1 MNSRVLVY
9 SREPFLVRG
18 LEAILRRAGGFAV
31 LPMWGTPQALQE
43 TIARDAPEIV
53 VLDMDSEIAFTL
65 LNDLPRL
72 VPCKVVLWVNA
83 IEPELAVQAVSAGVR
98 AILRKTLA
106 PVLQVECLQTV
117 RAGGTWF
124 EKTMV
129 DGFSARHHQ
138 WPLSRREGQ
147 ILGLLSQGLKN
158 KEIATHLCV
167 SEGTVKVHLTRL
179 FQKVGARDRFEL
191 ALIGL
196 KNIAGGGRTD
206 DDPQEQSDA
215 PNEAYA

>member
-1 MNSRVLVY
+1 MNARVLVY

-18 LEAILRRAGGFAV
+18 LEAILRRVGGFAV
-31 LPMWGTPQALQE
+31 LPMWGTPQALEQ
-43 TIARDAPEIV
+43 TAARIAPEIV
-53 VLDMDSEIAFTL
+53 LLDMDSETPLTL
-65 LNDLPRL
+65 VNAIPRL
-72 VPCKVVLWVNA
+72 APCKVVLWVNA

-106 PVLQVECLQTV
+106 PNVQVECLQTV
-117 RAGGTWF
+117 ATGETWF
-124 EKTMV
+124 EKTFV
-129 DGFSARHHQ
+129 DGFSARQHQ

-167 SEGTVKVHLTRL
+167 SEGTVKVHMTRL

-196 KNIAGGGRTD
+196 KNIAGGLKAEND
-206 DDPQEQSDA
+206 SQEPGDA
-215 PNEAYA
+215 PNEVYA